1 MKIQDSVALVTG
13 ANRGIGRALVQEL
26 LACGAKRIYATARD
40 PLTLEDLL
48 DTGEG
53 RVKAVQLDITD
64 RHQVA
69 RLASDLRDVN
79 LLINNAGVL
88 SGVGVLQ
95 GHLEHLVQDMDTN
108 YLGTLNMVR
117 HFAGVI
123 ENNGGGAVVNLLTLL
138 ALASMPGFGAYS
150 ASKAAAW
157 SMTQSI
163 RAELKPKNIE
173 VYGVYPGAVDTD
185 MIKDVQ
191 MPKTSPV
198 DVAKAI
204 LAGIEEGTE
213 DIFPDPMS
221 KQLYDQWK
229 RDHKAVEGLLGAM

>member
-1 MKIQDSVALVTG
+1 MKIQNSVALVTG

-26 LACGAKRIYATARD
+26 LASGAKRVYATARD
-40 PLTLEDLL
+40 IRTLKDLL
-48 DTGEG
+48 ETDGD

-69 RLASDLRDVN
+69 QVACNLRDVN

-88 SGVGVLQ
+88 SGVGVLN
-95 GHLEHLVQDMDTN
+95 GPVEHMVQEMDTN
-108 YLGTLNMVR
+108 HLGTLNMVR

-123 ENNGGGAVVNLLTLL
+123 EENGGGAVVNLLTII

-163 RAELKPKNIE
+163 RAELKARNIE
-173 VYGVYPGAVDTD
+173 VYGVFPGAVDTD

-191 MPKTSPV
+191 MPKTSP
-198 DVAKAI
+198 DEVAKAI
-204 LAGIEEGTE
+204 LAGVEAGTE

-221 KQLYDQWK
+221 QQLYEQWR
-229 RDHKAVEGLLGAM
+229 RDHKAVERLLGAM

>member
-13 ANRGIGRALVQEL
+13 ASRGIGRALVQEL
-26 LACGAKRIYATARD
+26 LAGGAKRVYATARD
-40 PLTLEDLL
+40 LKTLEDLL
-48 DTGEG
+48 DTGAG

-69 RLASDLRDVN
+69 RLSSNLRDVN

-95 GHLEHLVQDMDTN
+95 GSLEHIVQDMDTN
-108 YLGTLNMVR
+108 HLGTLNMVR

-123 ENNGGGAVVNLLTLL
+123 EENGGGAVVNLLTII
-138 ALASMPGFGAYS
+138 ALASMPAFGAYN

-163 RAELKPKNIE
+163 RAELRPKNIE
-173 VYGVYPGAVDTD
+173 VYGVFPGAVDTD
-185 MIKDVQ
+185 MIRGVQ
-191 MPKTSPV
+191 MPKTPAAQ
-198 DVAKAI
+198 VAKAI
-204 LAGIEEGTE
+204 LAGMEAETE

-221 KQLYDQWK
+221 QELYEQWK
-229 RDHKAVEGLLGAM
+229 VDHKAVERLMGAM